1 MGATGCVPVA
11 PAQRRRVVVIQLA
24 EAKVTP
30 SAVRWT
36 AVDAHN
42 GVEGDGP
49 AGVVEAVEQSS
60 RCPPRMNSNASAAPA
75 PNQSHRRPERL
86 EDLRNHPVSEPQ
98 THLPARDVAIT
109 AITRGSPSGTR
120 TGAGDF

>member
-1 MGATGCVPVA
+1 
-11 PAQRRRVVVIQLA
+11 VVIQVA

-36 AVDAHN
+36 AVVARQ
-42 GVEGDGP
+42 GVGGDGP

-60 RCPPRMNSNASAAPA
+60 RCRRGWNSNASAAPA

-86 EDLRNHPVSEPQ
+86 EDLRNHPVSEPK

-109 AITRGSPSGTR
+109 ARTRGSPSGTR
-120 TGAGDF
+120 TGANDF